1 MKSRLIISALVCA
14 GAGVCQTTP
23 SHSTATPSA
32 AQSAAASQLQ
42 VRGPEAVAQQDPT
55 RVVAVIDGKSIT
67 AKEADNY
74 LKAIPPDQLKRYETN
89 LPAVVQQIYMSQQ
102 LAQQAAKMGL
112 DQQSPWKEQLQLTR
126 ENILTQA
133 YLSKKSSSAAPA
145 SDPQQYY
152 TAHPMEFDR
161 VKLSGIFVSFNPP
174 GTPAN
179 GSASNRTE
187 QDARTKADDILKKL
201 KAGGEFATLARTES
215 DNQQAASRGGDLGT
229 YSMGDAK
236 LPTQIKSA
244 IEGLQAGQ
252 TSSPIRI
259 PNAFLIVKLDS
270 RTKLTLD
277 QAKPEIEQKLKSEQ
291 SQALVKQEV
300 DKYKIQVKDP
310 AFFNQTGSSGLHT
323 PSLARPGDATAPPSP
338 ATPHK

>member
-1 MKSRLIISALVCA
+1 MKSRLIILALVCA

-32 AQSAAASQLQ
+32 AQPAAASQLQ

-270 RTKLTLD
+270 RNKLTLD
-277 QAKPEIEQKLKSEQ
+277 QAKPEIEQKLKSEE